1 MNREK
6 LISLVT
12 QAQSGDSQALDA
24 LFTEFYNDVYYFAL
38 KTVKDSDT
46 ACDIT
51 QETFLEIIR
60 TIGNLKEPAAF
71 VTWMKQITYH
81 QCTRYFNKKKDE
93 LVEEDEDGNT
103 IFDSLADE
111 SEASIPSE
119 VLEKE
124 EFRQTILAMIDKLTE
139 EQRSAVMMY
148 YFDELTVGQI
158 AQIQGVSEGTVK
170 SRLNY
175 ARKAVRKSVEDYE
188 KKTGIKLH
196 SFAFLPL
203 FLLFFG
209 KELMPEAKAAEIHTT
224 VTITANTAMGGT
236 VGGTTA
242 TASGVAPA
250 ASGILTK
257 IAQLPLAGKII
268 AGILAVALVAGLG
281 ILIAK
286 PGTNST
292 PNNPQQNISGATENT
307 NGQIGPVKY
316 ESQLLEI
323 YNETDKIRDV
333 FRDYAGDDYIFYWN
347 TNGGIS
353 DMNDVVDRTQ
363 NYYFTADADIQK
375 YCMVYKYPAY
385 IDSNGV
391 LHLKREGMVYPCPD
405 LKGEVFYYEENVEN
419 EQMIVCSVDE
429 DGYMYINVYNQKG
442 NKQGYDNTPLY
453 LDDYTTNR
461 VESIVATSKFRS
473 SFFAIVDGYIYE
485 NSGWDGLDLDHIDNV
500 DGTKPCIR
508 LHRTYIPAKNLLSH
522 DVNHQYIYHEEGVMD
537 EIIIRGYTVSL
548 PAGKTVEQIALAMS
562 GDESV
567 VIFDDGSVYIHL
579 SGDGDTLIY
588 SQELTDLYKAGAICN
603 IFTIA
608 EFVILMDDNVTY
620 KVNTEIIAPES

>member
-209 KELMPEAKAAEIHTT
+209 KELMPEAKAAEIHTA
-224 VTITANTAMGGT
+224 VTASANATMAGT
-236 VGGTTA
+236 VGAASATAA
-242 TASGVAPA
+242 TASTSVGV
-250 ASGILTK
+250 L
-257 IAQLPLAGKII
+257 AQLPLVGKVI
-268 AGILAVALVAGLG
+268 AGILAMAVVVGLGSLVANP
-281 ILIAK
+281 K
-286 PGTNST
+286 TE
-292 PNNPQQNISGATENT
+292 PNQDNPQQSISGATENA
-307 NGQIGPVKY
+307 GGEVGPVKY
-316 ESQLLEI
+316 KSQLLEV

-333 FRDYAGDDYIFYWN
+333 FRDYAGDDYLFYWN

-353 DMNDVVDRTQ
+353 NMNDVVDRTQ
-363 NYYFTADADIQK
+363 NYYFAADVDIQE
-375 YCMVYKYPAY
+375 YCMAFKYPAY
-385 IDSNGV
+385 RDSRGI
-391 LHLKREGMVYPCPD
+391 LHLQRDGAVYPCPD
-405 LKGEVFYYEENVEN
+405 LKGEVFYYEDDGW
-419 EQMIVCSVDE
+419 QMTVCSVDE

-442 NKQGYDNTPLY
+442 TKQGFDNTPLFLLINSEY
-453 LDDYTTNR
+453 
-461 VESIVATSKFRS
+461 VEKVDSIVAISMFHS
-473 SFFAIVDGYIYE
+473 SFFAIANGYVWE
-485 NSGWDGLDLDHIDNV
+485 NSGYNGLKINDE
-500 DGTKPCIR
+500 KP
-508 LHRTYIPAKNLLSH
+508 YIALGYTGIAEGNLVSH
-522 DVNHQYIYHEEGVMD
+522 DVNHQYIYHEDGIHN

-548 PAGKTVEQIALAMS
+548 PDGKTVDDIALAMS
-562 GDESV
+562 GFESI
-567 VIFDDGSVYIHL
+567 VIFNDGSVYIHL

-588 SQELTDLYKAGAICN
+588 SQELTDLYKAGAIRK
-603 IFTIA
+603 IFTLA
-608 EFVILMDDNVTY
+608 NFLILMDDNVTY
-620 KVNTEIIAPES
+620 KVNTENLARES

>member
-158 AQIQGVSEGTVK
+158 AQIQGVSDGTVK

-224 VTITANTAMGGT
+224 VTTTANTAMGGT

-268 AGILAVALVAGLG
+268 AGILAVALVTGLG

-292 PNNPQQNISGATENT
+292 PNNPQQNISGVTENT

-442 NKQGYDNTPLY
+442 NKQGYDNTPLFLLINGEY
-453 LDDYTTNR
+453 VGKVD
-461 VESIVATSKFRS
+461 SIVATSTFHS
-473 SFFAIVDGYIYE
+473 SFFAIANGYVWE
-485 NSGWDGLDLDHIDNV
+485 NSGRNGLNINDEKPYIDLGYTGIAE
-500 DGTKPCIR
+500 G
-508 LHRTYIPAKNLLSH
+508 NLVSH
-522 DVNHQYIYHEEGVMD
+522 DVNHQYIYHEDGIHN

-548 PAGKTVEQIALAMS
+548 PDGKTVDDIALAMS
-562 GDESV
+562 GFESI
-567 VIFDDGSVYIHL
+567 VIFNDGSVYIHL

-588 SQELTDLYKAGAICN
+588 SQELTDLYKAGAIRK
-603 IFTIA
+603 IFTLA
-608 EFVILMDDNVTY
+608 KFLILMDDNVTY

>member
-12 QAQSGDSQALDA
+12 RAQSGDSQALDA

-93 LVEEDEDGNT
+93 LVEDDEDGNT

-111 SEASIPSE
+111 SEGSIPSA

-139 EQRSAVMMY
+139 EQRSAVRMY

-209 KELMPEAKAAEIHTT
+209 KELMPEAKAAEIHTA
-224 VTITANTAMGGT
+224 VTASANATMAGT
-236 VGGTTA
+236 VGAASATAA
-242 TASGVAPA
+242 TASTSVGV
-250 ASGILTK
+250 L
-257 IAQLPLAGKII
+257 AQLPLVGKVI
-268 AGILAVALVAGLG
+268 AGILAMAVVVGLGSLVANP
-281 ILIAK
+281 K
-286 PGTNST
+286 TE
-292 PNNPQQNISGATENT
+292 PNQDNPQQSISGENE
-307 NGQIGPVKY
+307 NAGGEVGPVKY
-316 ESQLLEI
+316 KSQLLEV

-333 FRDYAGDDYIFYWN
+333 FRDYAGDDYLFYWN

-353 DMNDVVDRTQ
+353 NMNDAVDRTQ
-363 NYYFTADADIQK
+363 
-375 YCMVYKYPAY
+375 
-385 IDSNGV
+385 
-391 LHLKREGMVYPCPD
+391 
-405 LKGEVFYYEENVEN
+405 KGEHRHDRNENFMGAHTCPPGLKW
-419 EQMIVCSVDE
+419 QQLPHRRGRPCS
-429 DGYMYINVYNQKG
+429 IS
-442 NKQGYDNTPLY
+442 T
-453 LDDYTTNR
+453 
-461 VESIVATSKFRS
+461 
-473 SFFAIVDGYIYE
+473 
-485 NSGWDGLDLDHIDNV
+485 
-500 DGTKPCIR
+500 
-508 LHRTYIPAKNLLSH
+508 LLC
-522 DVNHQYIYHEEGVMD
+522 
-537 EIIIRGYTVSL
+537 R
-548 PAGKTVEQIALAMS
+548 
-562 GDESV
+562 
-567 VIFDDGSVYIHL
+567 
-579 SGDGDTLIY
+579 
-588 SQELTDLYKAGAICN
+588 
-603 IFTIA
+603 
-608 EFVILMDDNVTY
+608 
-620 KVNTEIIAPES
+620 

>member
-12 QAQSGDSQALDA
+12 RAQSGDSQALDA

-93 LVEEDEDGNT
+93 LVEDDEDGNT

-111 SEASIPSE
+111 SEGSIPSA

-209 KELMPEAKAAEIHTT
+209 KELMPEAKAAEIHTA
-224 VTITANTAMGGT
+224 VTASANATMAGT
-236 VGGTTA
+236 VGAASATAA
-242 TASGVAPA
+242 TASTSVGV
-250 ASGILTK
+250 L
-257 IAQLPLAGKII
+257 AQLPLVGKVI
-268 AGILAVALVAGLG
+268 AGILAMAVVVGLGSLVANP
-281 ILIAK
+281 K
-286 PGTNST
+286 TE
-292 PNNPQQNISGATENT
+292 PNQDNPQQSISGENE
-307 NGQIGPVKY
+307 NAGGEVGPVKY
-316 ESQLLEI
+316 KSQLLEV

-333 FRDYAGDDYIFYWN
+333 FRDYAGDDYLFILE
-347 TNGGIS
+347 I
-353 DMNDVVDRTQ
+353 
-363 NYYFTADADIQK
+363 
-375 YCMVYKYPAY
+375 PP
-385 IDSNGV
+385 
-391 LHLKREGMVYPCPD
+391 L
-405 LKGEVFYYEENVEN
+405 VF
-419 EQMIVCSVDE
+419 Q
-429 DGYMYINVYNQKG
+429 
-442 NKQGYDNTPLY
+442 
-453 LDDYTTNR
+453 
-461 VESIVATSKFRS
+461 
-473 SFFAIVDGYIYE
+473 
-485 NSGWDGLDLDHIDNV
+485 
-500 DGTKPCIR
+500 
-508 LHRTYIPAKNLLSH
+508 
-522 DVNHQYIYHEEGVMD
+522 
-537 EIIIRGYTVSL
+537 
-548 PAGKTVEQIALAMS
+548 
-562 GDESV
+562 
-567 VIFDDGSVYIHL
+567 
-579 SGDGDTLIY
+579 
-588 SQELTDLYKAGAICN
+588 
-603 IFTIA
+603 
-608 EFVILMDDNVTY
+608 
-620 KVNTEIIAPES
+620 

>member
-111 SEASIPSE
+111 SEGSIPSE

-203 FLLFFG
+203 FFLFFG

-224 VTITANTAMGGT
+224 VTASANATMAGT
-236 VGGTTA
+236 VGAASATAA
-242 TASGVAPA
+242 TASTSVGVLAK
-250 ASGILTK
+250 L
-257 IAQLPLAGKII
+257 AQLPLVGKII
-268 AGILAVALVAGLG
+268 AGILAIAVVVGLGSLVANP
-281 ILIAK
+281 K
-286 PGTNST
+286 TE
-292 PNNPQQNISGATENT
+292 PNQDNPQQSISGENE
-307 NGQIGPVKY
+307 NAGGEVGPVKY
-316 ESQLLEI
+316 KSQLLEV
-323 YNETDKIRDV
+323 YNETDKIRNV

-353 DMNDVVDRTQ
+353 NMNDAVDRTQ
-363 NYYFTADADIQK
+363 NYYFSVDADIQE
-375 YCMVYKYPAY
+375 YCMAFKYPAY
-385 IDSNGV
+385 RDSRGI
-391 LHLKREGMVYPCPD
+391 LHLQRDGAVYPCPD
-405 LKGEVFYYEENVEN
+405 LKGEVFYYEDDGW
-419 EQMIVCSVDE
+419 QMTVCSVDK
-429 DGYMYINVYNQKG
+429 DGCLYLNVYDNQG
-442 NKQGYDNTPLY
+442 TKQGFDNTPLFLLINGEY
-453 LDDYTTNR
+453 VGKVD
-461 VESIVATSKFRS
+461 SIVATSTFHS
-473 SFFAIVDGYIYE
+473 SFFAIANGYVWE
-485 NSGWDGLDLDHIDNV
+485 NSGRNGLNINDEKPYIDLGYTGIAE
-500 DGTKPCIR
+500 G
-508 LHRTYIPAKNLLSH
+508 NLVSH
-522 DVNHQYIYHEEGVMD
+522 DVNHQYIYHEDGIHN

-548 PAGKTVEQIALAMS
+548 PDGKTVDDIALAMS
-562 GDESV
+562 GFESI
-567 VIFDDGSVYIHL
+567 VIFNDGSVYIHL

-588 SQELTDLYKAGAICN
+588 SQELTDLYKAGAIRK
-603 IFTIA
+603 IFTLA
-608 EFVILMDDNVTY
+608 KFLILMDDNVTY